1 MRPKIIPIQKFENKF
16 DGGESMYTNNNI
28 CNGKNK
34 DSFQNDEWNWKMV
47 GSIAINNNGVFEYPA
62 KKNLKILGLARLLL
76 IIY

>member
-16 DGGESMYTNNNI
+16 DGGEIMYANNNI

-47 GSIAINNNGVFEYPA
+47 GSIAINNII
-62 KKNLKILGLARLLL
+62 KKQFAIGSILVILLVK
-76 IIY
+76 